1 MATMIANCNQ
11 TMFAALNVPAYGGG
25 FERYAGI
32 RYGDADRQSLDVYTP
47 SHTGPPHRPV
57 VVFWYG
63 GVWTK
68 GSKEQYRFVGAAL
81 ARSGYVA
88 ILPDYRLYPQVR
100 FPQFVEDGA
109 LAVKWAQQHA
119 AEFRGDAQAIFLM
132 GHSAGAHI
140 AALIA
145 LDPRYL
151 RQAGA
156 DPQRVLGWIG
166 ISGPY
171 ALNTDIPGMPILRE
185 IFRAPY
191 TAADW
196 QVTAIPGEHS
206 PRTLLLHGTDDL
218 DPRDVLAL
226 EQTLHARGTHVECH
240 IYQGVTH
247 MMSVAALSLPL
258 RGTAPSLAD
267 IVNFIDQSTS
277 ATAAPRAPN
286 PGQRCPELR
295 FVKDT
300 TSDGM
305 RAEVQ

>member
-1 MATMIANCNQ
+1 
-11 TMFAALNVPAYGGG
+11 
-25 FERYAGI
+25 
-32 RYGDADRQSLDVYTP
+32 
-47 SHTGPPHRPV
+47 
-57 VVFWYG
+57 VFWYG

-68 GSKEQYRFVGAAL
+68 GSKEQYRFVGASL

-109 LAVKWAQQHA
+109 LAVRWAQQHA
-119 AEFRGDAQAIFLM
+119 AEFGGNAHAVFLM

-140 AALIA
+140 AALVA

-151 RQAGA
+151 RNVGA
-156 DPQRVLGWIG
+156 EHVLGWIG

-171 ALNTDIPGMPILRE
+171 ALNTDIPGKPILRE

-196 QVTAIPGEHS
+196 QVIATPGAHS

-218 DPRDVLAL
+218 DPRDVVSLAQKL
-226 EQTLHARGTHVECH
+226 RAGGAHVECH

-247 MMSVAALSLPL
+247 MMTVAALSVPL
-258 RGTAPSLAD
+258 RGVAPSLAD
-267 IVNFIDQSTS
+267 VRDFIDQSFSGTGDLHEPD
-277 ATAAPRAPN
+277 ADPP
-286 PGQRCPELR
+286 CPELR

-305 RAEVQ
+305 RAEVLRR